1 METKIEVP
9 AKYLEVLKLFSA
21 RNDMRH
27 YLGGVHVEIRPEGIF
42 LDATDGHI
50 YGCFHVESEESE
62 TVPHY
67 ETIIPVSLLDGLKF
81 GKGLVTISFSG
92 IESVDINYG
101 TLSVHGELMVHVF
114 PSLRNVIPKV
124 VTGKPAQFDFR
135 LLARLEKARTIL
147 RGKNDGSVVLG
158 YNGEDGPSI
167 VYLGE
172 ENFTGLIMPLR
183 GVEPIKTFPDWF
195 LSYVLGE
202 NHAT

>member
-27 YLGGVHVEIRPEGIF
+27 YLNAIHVEIRPEGIF

-50 YGCFHVESEESE
+50 YGCFCVESEESE
-62 TVPHY
+62 TVPYY
-67 ETIIPVSLLDGLKF
+67 EALIPMSLFDGLKF
-81 GKGLVTISFSG
+81 GKGTVAMDFSG
-92 IESVDINYG
+92 TESVHINYG
-101 TLSVHGELMVHVF
+101 AFSVHGELMVHVF
-114 PSLRNVIPKV
+114 PSFRNVIHKV

-135 LLARLEKARTIL
+135 LLARLEKARSIL

-167 VYLGE
+167 VSLGE
-172 ENFTGLIMPLR
+172 ENYAAS
-183 GVEPIKTFPDWF
+183 WC
-195 LSYVLGE
+195 
-202 NHAT
+202 

>member
-9 AKYLEVLKLFSA
+9 AKYLEILKLFSA
-21 RNDMRH
+21 RGDIRH
-27 YLGGVHVEIRPEGIF
+27 YLNGIHVEIRPDGIF
-42 LDATDGHI
+42 FDATDGHI
-50 YGCFHVESEESE
+50 YGCFHVESEESA
-62 TVPHY
+62 VSHY
-67 ETIIPVSLLDGLKF
+67 EATIPISLLDRLKF
-81 GKGLVTISFSG
+81 GKGLVTLAFSG

-101 TLSVHGELMVHVF
+101 TLSVHGELTGLVF

-135 LLARLEKARTIL
+135 LLARLEKARSIL

-167 VYLGE
+167 VSLGE
-172 ENFTGLIMPLR
+172 ENFTGLIMPIR
-183 GVEPIKTFPDWF
+183 GVDPIKTFPDWF

-202 NHAT
+202 NHAA

>member
-1 METKIEVP
+1 
-9 AKYLEVLKLFSA
+9 
-21 RNDMRH
+21 
-27 YLGGVHVEIRPEGIF
+27 
-42 LDATDGHI
+42 
-50 YGCFHVESEESE
+50 
-62 TVPHY
+62 
-67 ETIIPVSLLDGLKF
+67 LKF

-167 VYLGE
+167 VSLGE
-172 ENFTGLIMPLR
+172 ENFSGLIMPLR
-183 GVEPIKTFPDWF
+183 GVDPIKTFPDWF
-195 LSYVLGE
+195 ISYVLGE
-202 NHAT
+202 SHAT